1 VGGVIDR
8 LRNGGFR
15 WILVGLVFLGLY
27 VPVLAY
33 HVAVGDRP
41 LWERVLLLAGLLAYS
56 LGWLSMPYLVWVDK
70 DVRTRIIGCVG
81 MTVLGLAV
89 VFGIGLPQAGLMVY
103 VMSATAMIL
112 PLVPAVVID
121 GSVLVLLVVV
131 SYLLGAFEGE
141 FDQFGTLLSVSLGMT
156 FMGRMLRANA
166 ELKKARDEIA
176 ALAVAEERHR
186 LGRDLHDI
194 LGHSLTT
201 ITVKAGLARR
211 VLESSGDV
219 QRAQEEIRE
228 VEELSR
234 QALSDVRATVSG
246 YRQVSLSA
254 EVVGARAALRAAGV
268 EPDLPHAVDNVRPE
282 LQEVFGYVVREGVTN
297 VLRHSR
303 ATRCEVR
310 LGDTWLEMR
319 DDGRGVGDTPTGGGL
334 SGLAERLGQVGGRL
348 AAGPLPDGGYL
359 LRAEVA

>member
-1 VGGVIDR
+1 MVDR
-8 LRNGGFR
+8 FWSGTSR

-27 VPVLAY
+27 VPVVVY
-33 HVAVGDRP
+33 QVATGDRP
-41 LWERVLLLAGLLAYS
+41 LWSRVLLITGLVVYS
-56 LGWLSMPYLVWVDK
+56 AGWLAMPYLVWVDK
-70 DVRTRIIGCVG
+70 DVRTRLIGSLAL
-81 MTVLGLAV
+81 TALGLAV
-89 VFGIGLPQAGLMVY
+89 VFGLGLGSAGLMVY

-112 PLVPAVVID
+112 PFVHAVVID
-121 GSVLVLLVVV
+121 GSVLALLVVS
-131 SYLLGAFEGE
+131 SYLFGE
-141 FDQFGTLLSVSLGMT
+141 IGSDFDQFGTLLSVSFGMM

-166 ELKKARDEIA
+166 ELRKARDEIA

-219 QRAQEEIRE
+219 RRAREEIRE
-228 VEELSR
+228 VEDLAR
-234 QALSDVRATVSG
+234 QALGDVRATVSG

-254 EVVGARAALRAAGV
+254 EVVGARAVLRAAGV

-297 VLRHSR
+297 VLRHAR

-319 DDGRGVGDTPTGGGL
+319 DDGRGAGDAPAGGGL
-334 SGLAERLGQVGGRL
+334 SGLAERLGQVGGKL

-359 LRAEVA
+359 LRAEVS